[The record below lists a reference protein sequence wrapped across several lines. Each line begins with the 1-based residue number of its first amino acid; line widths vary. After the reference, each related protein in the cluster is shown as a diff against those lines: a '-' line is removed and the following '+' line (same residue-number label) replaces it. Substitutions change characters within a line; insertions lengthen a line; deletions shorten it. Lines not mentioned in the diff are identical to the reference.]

1 MNERLKSLRSE
12 LELSQN
18 EFSERILVGSSTLAM
33 WEIGSRKI
41 KDIHISK
48 ICSEFNVN
56 ENWLR
61 YGIGDM
67 FVSRSENIISE
78 LEKKYEMGDI
88 FKKAVIT
95 YLELNE
101 LSRAIIDDYLEKVFR
116 EAKNN
121 NRK

>member
-1 MNERLKSLRSE
+1 MNERLKALRNN
-12 LELSQN
+12 LKLSQN

-61 YGIGDM
+61 YGIGEM
-67 FVSRSENIISE
+67 FVSNSENIISE
-78 LEKKYEMGDI
+78 LEKKYEMGDV
-88 FKKAVIT
+88 FKKAVVT

-101 LSRAIIDDYLEKVFR
+101 LSRAVIDDYLDKVFS
-116 EAKNN
+116 ELKNN
-121 NRK
+121 NN

>member
-1 MNERLKSLRSE
+1 MNERLKVLRNT
-12 LELSQN
+12 LRLSQN

-33 WEIGSRKI
+33 WEIGSRRI

-61 YGIGDM
+61 YGLGEM
-67 FVSRSENIISE
+67 FVSSSENIISE
-78 LEKKYEMGDI
+78 LEKKYEMGDV
-88 FKKAVIT
+88 FKKAVVT

-101 LSRAIIDDYLEKVFR
+101 LSRAVIDDYLDKVFS
-116 EAKNN
+116 ELKNKNN
-121 NRK
+121 